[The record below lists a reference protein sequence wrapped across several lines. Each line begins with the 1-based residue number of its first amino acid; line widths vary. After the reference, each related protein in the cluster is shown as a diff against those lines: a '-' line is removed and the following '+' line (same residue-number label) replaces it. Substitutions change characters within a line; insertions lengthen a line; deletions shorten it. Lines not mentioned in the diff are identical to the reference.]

1 MSAGV
6 GVLSSAFWG
15 VLVLS
20 LLVFV
25 HEGGHFLAARA
36 CGMRVTEFFLGMPS
50 RWRLSWRSPRIG
62 CEFGVTPLLL
72 GGYTRICGM
81 EPLEDELLAPCLSL
95 VQRRGRVSARE
106 VAEELAIEEDR
117 AYALLGS
124 LADLAAIAPL
134 YDPEL
139 GERPGQADWPQ
150 RFQTQRRDAM
160 LLTQFDRGHDFEAV
174 GTTGE
179 GEARPVDDAE
189 AFLASE
195 LSRTYH
201 GKGLLARL
209 ATLVAGPLV
218 NLLLAFLVITVALS
232 LVGVEGVV
240 DSNQIAGVTAGSA
253 AEAVG
258 LRGGDAIVDVAGT
271 PVSDWRSLSAALDAA
286 LGAKEDF
293 SLSYLRDGRTST
305 VRVEVGEGLGS
316 LGVLAQTQRVR
327 LGVGQSALAALSYGR
342 AVARFALD
350 LITPARTMQT
360 LQGTSSVVG
369 ISAMASQ
376 AASSGAYDLALFV
389 AMISMSL
396 GFMNLLPIPPLDG
409 GKVLVELVQ
418 ATLRRE
424 LSSRAQ
430 TVVGYLGIA
439 VFLVIFVF
447 ALKNDI
453 TRLVIG

>member
-1 MSAGV
+1 MSAV
-6 GVLSSAFWG
+6 DGVLSSVFWG

-20 LLVFV
+20 VLVFV

-81 EPLEDELLAPCLSL
+81 EPLGDELLAPCLAF
-95 VQRRGRVSARE
+95 VQRRGRVSAKE
-106 VAEELAIEEDR
+106 VAEKLGVEEDR
-117 AYALLGS
+117 AYGLLGS
-124 LADLAAIAPL
+124 LVDLAAIAPFF
-134 YDPEL
+134 DPAL
-139 GERPGQADWPQ
+139 GEAPGQPDWPQ
-150 RFQTQRRDAM
+150 SFQTQRRDAS
-160 LLTQFDRGHDFEAV
+160 LLTQFDRGHDFALP
-174 GTTGE
+174 GCTGE
-179 GEARPVDDAE
+179 GEARPVEDPE

-195 LSRTYH
+195 LSHTYH

-209 ATLVAGPLV
+209 AVLVAGPLV
-218 NLLLAFLVITVALS
+218 NLLLAFLVIVAALS
-232 LVGVEGVV
+232 LVGVQGVV
-240 DSNQIAGVTAGSA
+240 DSNQIAGVSAGSA
-253 AEAVG
+253 AESLG

-271 PVSDWRSLSAALDAA
+271 PVSDWKSLSSALGAA
-286 LGAKEDF
+286 LGSGEDF
-293 SLSYLRDGRTST
+293 SVSYLRDGVTST
-305 VRVEVGEGLGS
+305 VRVEVGEGLSS

-327 LGVGQSALAALSYGR
+327 LGVGQSAMAALSYGR
-342 AVARFALD
+342 MVARFALD
-350 LITPARTMQT
+350 LITPAKTMQT

-409 GKVLVELVQ
+409 GKVLIEFVQLV
-418 ATLRRE
+418 LRRE
-424 LSSRAQ
+424 LSARAQ

-439 VFLVIFVF
+439 VFALIFAF

-453 TRLVIG
+453 ARLVIG